1 MMLNKLNNLLHVT
14 VAFNSE
20 LVVLELNLDLQ
31 KKKHSEVTKY
41 PYSSYTL
48 T

>member
-20 LVVLELNLDLQ
+20 LVVLELNLDL
-31 KKKHSEVTKY
+31 KKKNILRLPSTHIR
-41 PYSSYTL
+41 L
-48 T
+48 TH